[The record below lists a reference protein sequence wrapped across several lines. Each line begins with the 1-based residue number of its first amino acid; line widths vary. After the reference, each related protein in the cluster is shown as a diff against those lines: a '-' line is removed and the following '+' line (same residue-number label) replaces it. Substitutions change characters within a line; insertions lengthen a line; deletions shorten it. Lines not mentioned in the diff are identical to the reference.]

1 MHTRAGDDQVAH
13 TGQARKGLGL
23 AAHGDAQSGQLGVAA
38 GDERGLGVVTVA
50 QAQRNADS
58 QRNDVLDRTAQ
69 LGAAAVIV
77 GVDAEGRCGKDLLHG
92 FGGVLV
98 GTGGHDGG
106 GHVAGDLLGVGRAG
120 QCHNA
125 RFASGL
131 GKLILDDLAHRH
143 QGLVLDAL
151 GDVNDQLALRDV
163 RRGLFCGGTHK
174 RGRYGKEQ
182 DVAARAGLGNVGG
195 VVHCGGQLHTG
206 QVGVAV
212 RGA

>member
-125 RFASGL
+125 RFAPGL

-151 GDVNDQLALRDV
+151 GDVND
-163 RRGLFCGGTHK
+163 
-174 RGRYGKEQ
+174 
-182 DVAARAGLGNVGG
+182 
-195 VVHCGGQLHTG
+195 
-206 QVGVAV
+206 
-212 RGA
+212 